1 MKGGE
6 EMVDKSNALIE
17 DKEEAIMIKMLA
29 VSKVLTKYRPQG
41 SRTKT
46 SDIAFTPDEI
56 TLFYS
61 SEELQNLNCTQDS
74 ERRDKND

>member
-46 SDIAFTPDEI
+46 SHIAFTPDEI